1 MKLLHT
7 FLAFLMT
14 LAICACHGDSAQFSE
29 NILFN
34 DDWDFFR
41 MDSSVCMSE
50 MQLIMV
56 LFPNR
61 LLKYNCHTLPV

>member
-34 DDWDFFR
+34 DDWDFLGWTLL
-41 MDSSVCMSE
+41 SV
-50 MQLIMV
+50 
-56 LFPNR
+56 
-61 LLKYNCHTLPV
+61 